1 MTTSAQITRP
11 RLDDLI
17 DGLTKAHEDPLDQ
30 LAGAMVLADHLG
42 EVADHLIG
50 HFVDQARR
58 AGHSWTDIGRSM
70 GVTKQAARKRFVPK
84 DPGEAPDLDP
94 GQGFGRFTHAARH
107 IVVAAQNESQDAGH
121 TEITPGH
128 LTLGLL
134 AEPHAL
140 AARTIVAL
148 GVPLEALRPAV
159 TPTLPPPSGE
169 GSPALVPFDEPSK
182 KVLELTFREALR
194 LENDYV
200 GSEHVLL
207 ALLEVEDG
215 SGPLT
220 GLGIGK
226 AAAEAHIATA
236 EPDDGVESDGSPG
249 DAAAGEAEAGGAAG
263 A

>member
-1 MTTSAQITRP
+1 MTTPVQLTRP

-17 DGLTKAHEDPLDQ
+17 DGLTKAHDDPLDQ

-42 EVADHLIG
+42 ELADHLIG

-58 AGHSWTDIGRSM
+58 SGRSWTEIGHSM

-84 DPGEAPDLDP
+84 DPGAAPDLDH
-94 GQGFGRFTHAARH
+94 GQGFGRFTHAARR
-107 IVVAAQNESQDAGH
+107 IVVAAQNEAHDAGH
-121 TEITPGH
+121 AEITPGH

-134 AEPHAL
+134 ADPGAL

-148 GVPLEALRPAV
+148 GVPLESLRPAV
-159 TPTLPPPSGE
+159 APTLPAPSGE
-169 GSPALVPFDEPSK
+169 PPRALVPFDEAAK
-182 KVLELTFREALR
+182 KALELTFREALR
-194 LENDYV
+194 LEDDYV

-215 SGPLT
+215 SGTLT
-220 GLGIGK
+220 GLGIDK
-226 AAAEAHIATA
+226 AAAETHIATA
-236 EPDDGVESDGSPG
+236 EPDEGVEVEGPDGGEPG
-249 DAAAGEAEAGGAAG
+249 AEQAGAAG